1 MLKFNNKDT
10 IITRMTNGVFIVV
23 NVVFI
28 VSFEHISH
36 RLMFLLL
43 TLSRLMQVGQEKIQG
58 KRVIFT
64 EIIEK

>member
-1 MLKFNNKDT
+1 MFKFNNKGT
-10 IITRMTNGVFIVV
+10 ITTRMTNGVFIVV

-36 RLMFLLL
+36 RLVFLLL
-43 TLSRLMQVGQEKIQG
+43 TLSRLMQVGQEQIQG

>member
-1 MLKFNNKDT
+1 MFKFNNKDT
-10 IITRMTNGVFIVV
+10 ITTRMTNGFFIVV

-36 RLMFLLL
+36 RLVFLLL
-43 TLSRLMQVGQEKIQG
+43 TLSRLMQVGQEQIQG

>member
-1 MLKFNNKDT
+1 MFKFNNKDT
-10 IITRMTNGVFIVV
+10 ITTRMTNGIFIVV

-36 RLMFLLL
+36 RLVFLLL
-43 TLSRLMQVGQEKIQG
+43 TLSRLMQVGQEQIQG

>member
-1 MLKFNNKDT
+1 MFKFNNKDT
-10 IITRMTNGVFIVV
+10 ITTRMTNGVFIVV

-36 RLMFLLL
+36 RLVFLLL
-43 TLSRLMQVGQEKIQG
+43 TLSRLMQVGQEQIQG

>member
-36 RLMFLLL
+36 RLVFLLL
-43 TLSRLMQVGQEKIQG
+43 TLSRLMQVGQEQIQG

>member
-1 MLKFNNKDT
+1 MFKFNNKDT
-10 IITRMTNGVFIVV
+10 ITTRMTNGVFIAV

-36 RLMFLLL
+36 RLVFLLL
-43 TLSRLMQVGQEKIQG
+43 TLSRLMQVGQEQIQG

>member
-1 MLKFNNKDT
+1 MFKFNNKDT
-10 IITRMTNGVFIVV
+10 ITTRMTNGVFIVV

-36 RLMFLLL
+36 RLVFLLL
-43 TLSRLMQVGQEKIQG
+43 FLSRLMQVGQEQIQG

>member
-1 MLKFNNKDT
+1 MFKFNNKDT
-10 IITRMTNGVFIVV
+10 ITTRMTNGVFIVV